1 MLRKVKRFL
10 TCLVP
15 AVLSLTLSAQPVKPV
30 DYVVYY
36 DFICVKDTVNES
48 FHQPK
53 EFILLHAGEESRFH
67 TVNGHYNDS
76 MALEWQ
82 AANPHFANP
91 KTQEEMQAAVDAFT
105 KAKSAWQKS
114 NSLGYYLRKDFAEQI
129 FQVALPFGF
138 PPQHLEEPL
147 TFGWQMGSEQNTI
160 LGLNCYRA
168 TASYGGRRYTAWFSP
183 EIPISDGP
191 YVFCGLPGLIV
202 QISDERGWY
211 TFRLKNMT
219 TEPGERFWKEDYLN
233 PHSRAIGRKSY
244 VDQSVAQKNNPR
256 LAGARLSEEQLLD
269 VKDRYRQRFFQLLE
283 SY

>member
-1 MLRKVKRFL
+1 MLRIVKRFSL
-10 TCLVP
+10 WLLP
-15 AVLSLTLSAQPVKPV
+15 LVLSLSLSAQPVKPV

-36 DFICVKDTVNES
+36 DFICVKDTVQVS

-67 TVNGHYNDS
+67 TGNRQFNDS

-82 AANPHFANP
+82 ADNPHFANP
-91 KTQEEMQAAVDAFT
+91 KTQEEMQAAADAFT
-105 KAKSAWQKS
+105 EASSRWRKS

-129 FQVALPFGF
+129 FQVALTFGF

-147 TFGWQMGSEQNTI
+147 TFDWQMSSEQDTI

-168 TASYGGRRYTAWFSP
+168 TTSYGGRRYTAWFSP

-202 QISDERGWY
+202 QISDERGWF
-211 TFRLKNMT
+211 TFRLKEIS

-256 LAGARLSEEQLLD
+256 LTGARLSGEQLLD
-269 VKDRYRQRFFQLLE
+269 IKDRYRQRFFLLLE